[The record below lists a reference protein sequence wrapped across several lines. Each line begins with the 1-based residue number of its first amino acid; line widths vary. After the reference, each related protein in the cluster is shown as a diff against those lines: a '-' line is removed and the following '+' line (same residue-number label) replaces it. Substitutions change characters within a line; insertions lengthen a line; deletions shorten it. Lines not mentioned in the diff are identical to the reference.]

1 MKKNSRPNK
10 KLTINSETLKFISGS
25 ANGGICSVATRTG
38 SAFCTNPGTTVAGS
52 ANCPESAGCPTEGC
66 PG

>member
-1 MKKNSRPNK
+1 MKKNNKAPK
-10 KLTINSETLKFISGS
+10 KLTLNTETLKIITGS

-38 SAFCTNPGTTVAGS
+38 SAFCTNTTTVAGS
-52 ANCPESAGCPTEGC
+52 TNCPESAGCPTEGC